1 MHSNDNNGKKVVF
14 DTSRFGLVEVD
25 PDKVIEFPDGIVG
38 FPMLKRY
45 VLLDHKDTVLKWL
58 HAVDDPDVA
67 FIVVEPSVMLPDF
80 NMAVDATTK
89 RSLKINNDEDLVTL
103 VIIRVENERVIAN
116 FHGPLLF
123 NASLKLGVQVILDK
137 I

>member
-1 MHSNDNNGKKVVF
+1 MCCDNNKILF
-14 DTSRFGLVEVD
+14 ETSRFGTVEVD
-25 PDKVIEFPDGIVG
+25 ADKVISFPDGILG
-38 FPMLKRY
+38 FPSLKRY

-67 FIVVEPSVMLPDF
+67 FIVVEPVVLLPDF
-80 NMAVDATTK
+80 TMTTDPVTK
-89 RSLKINNDEDLVTL
+89 KFLRIEQEEDLVTL
-103 VIIRVENERVIAN
+103 VIIRVENEQVIAN

-123 NASLKLGVQVILDK
+123 NASLKLGVQVVLDK

>member
-1 MHSNDNNGKKVVF
+1 MSCNDNNKIVF
-14 DTSRFGLVEVD
+14 QTSRFGSLEVD
-25 PDKVIEFPDGIVG
+25 AEKIITFPDGILG
-38 FPMLKRY
+38 FPAIKRY
-45 VLLDHKDTVLKWL
+45 VLLDHKETVLKWL

-67 FIVVEPSVMLPDF
+67 FIVVEPVVLLPDF
-80 NMAVDATTK
+80 SMSPDPVTK
-89 RSLKINNDEDLVTL
+89 KFLRIEQDEDLVTL

-123 NASLKLGVQVILDK
+123 NASLKLGVQVVLDK

>member
-1 MHSNDNNGKKVVF
+1 MFCDNNKILF
-14 DTSRFGLVEVD
+14 ETSRFGPVEVD
-25 PDKVIEFPDGIVG
+25 ASKVISFPDGILG
-38 FPMLKRY
+38 FPSLKRY

-67 FIVVEPSVMLPDF
+67 FIVVEPVVLLPDF
-80 NMAVDATTK
+80 SMSPDPVTK
-89 RSLKINNDEDLVTL
+89 KFLRIEQDEDLVTL

-123 NASLKLGVQVILDK
+123 NASLKLGVQVVLDK